1 MCHQSPGTDV
11 CITFK
16 FSLMRGRFKKRGNKE
31 RKSDCGTLKKRR
43 GTCKLVIDALLA
55 ACTWIWRD
63 VVGVA
68 SCRDGKIRSFHGKV
82 PFVAW

>member
-1 MCHQSPGTDV
+1 MEINSKKKSYLAFDCGV
-11 CITFK
+11 
-16 FSLMRGRFKKRGNKE
+16 KKRGNKE

-68 SCRDGKIRSFHGKV
+68 SCRDGKIRSFFHGKV